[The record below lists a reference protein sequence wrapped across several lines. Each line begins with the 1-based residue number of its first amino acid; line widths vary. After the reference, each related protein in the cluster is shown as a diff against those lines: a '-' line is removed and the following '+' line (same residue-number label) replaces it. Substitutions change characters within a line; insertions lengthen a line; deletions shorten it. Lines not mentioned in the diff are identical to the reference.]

1 MVTDQEKHQTNGTVH
16 VDGGLSNILKPPFG
30 RGYAKV
36 NLSPTD
42 RTEIYLDGNNNTSIE
57 AELFAILSGI
67 TFAIKHNKQRIQ
79 TDSQWC
85 YKAVTFQYRIKEP
98 RLKLMVSAI
107 GSLLKMHN
115 IELIWAPREV
125 NWAT

>member
-1 MVTDQEKHQTNGTVH
+1 METEAEKHQIDNIIH
-16 VDGGLSNILKPPFG
+16 VDGGLSNMIKPPLG

-67 TFAIKHNKQRIQ
+67 TFAIKHNKQKIQ

-85 YKAVTFQYRIKEP
+85 YKAITFQYRIKEP

-107 GSLLKMHN
+107 GSLLRQHQ
-115 IELIWAPREV
+115 IELSWAPREL